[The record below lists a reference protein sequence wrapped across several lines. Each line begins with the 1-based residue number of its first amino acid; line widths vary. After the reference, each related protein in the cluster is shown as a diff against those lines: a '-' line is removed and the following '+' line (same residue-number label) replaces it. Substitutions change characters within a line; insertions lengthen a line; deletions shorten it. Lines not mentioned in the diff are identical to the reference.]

1 MCQPTVVCMA
11 LTVFIVDDNRTF
23 LAAAQDALA
32 TLAGVSVV
40 GYAVNGRD
48 ALTQI
53 EVLKPDMVLLDIGLP
68 DISGIAVG
76 MQLRKWAQPPLILLV
91 SLHDDAGYLT
101 IQKEIGALGFV
112 DKTNFVTDLLPLLE
126 TLIDHPTRGTH
137 K

>member
-1 MCQPTVVCMA
+1 MA

-32 TLAGVSVV
+32 TLGGLTVV
-40 GYAVNGRD
+40 GCAVNGRD
-48 ALTQI
+48 ALAQI
-53 EVLKPDMVLLDIGLP
+53 EVLKPDLVLLDIGLP

-76 MQLRKWAQPPLILLV
+76 LQLRTWAQPPLMLLV
-91 SLHDDAGYLT
+91 SLHDGAGYLT
-101 IQKEIGALGFV
+101 VQKEIGALGFV

-126 TLIDHPTRGTH
+126 TLIDNPTRGTH